1 MKETTIRILFL
12 AGIISLVVGYFNDK
26 DGAWVEGISIMF
38 ACLFITVLSSL
49 CNWGKEKQYLKLH
62 DEILNE
68 EVAVIRGQYGLSQII
83 LVSNIVVGDII
94 LIEAGMRVPAD
105 CILVDGMDITVDE
118 TMYGHGDSIAKKLS
132 QGHEQHI
139 ENPDPF
145 LLSRS
150 LIKTGAGRAVICS
163 VGTHTRWYKEHP
175 VEDLEDDNNKTPLET
190 KLDNLANYI
199 GKYSYLAGFFTF
211 TFLVLFLGL
220 HILFSSDEDDQLL
233 SDDTLQK
240 LLRSF
245 TTAISIII
253 VSVPEGLPLAVSLA
267 MAFSVDYMK
276 KDNLLVKRMASV
288 EGLGTV
294 KDICTGKTAT
304 LTQNDM
310 SVKKFYIGEESFD
323 FNSKSL
329 ENLNDTVKE
338 ILIDSIIKNC
348 DARVE
353 MSENG
358 FYEPTG
364 NGTEVAMLKFL

>member
-1 MKETTIRILFL
+1 
-12 AGIISLVVGYFNDK
+12 
-26 DGAWVEGISIMF
+26 
-38 ACLFITVLSSL
+38 
-49 CNWGKEKQYLKLH
+49 
-62 DEILNE
+62 
-68 EVAVIRGQYGLSQII
+68 
-83 LVSNIVVGDII
+83 
-94 LIEAGMRVPAD
+94 
-105 CILVDGMDITVDE
+105 
-118 TMYGHGDSIAKKLS
+118 
-132 QGHEQHI
+132 
-139 ENPDPF
+139 
-145 LLSRS
+145 
-150 LIKTGAGRAVICS
+150 
-163 VGTHTRWYKEHP
+163 
-175 VEDLEDDNNKTPLET
+175 
-190 KLDNLANYI
+190 
-199 GKYSYLAGFFTF
+199 
-211 TFLVLFLGL
+211 
-220 HILFSSDEDDQLL
+220 
-233 SDDTLQK
+233 
-240 LLRSF
+240 
-245 TTAISIII
+245 
-253 VSVPEGLPLAVSLA
+253 

-304 LTQNDM
+304 LTLNDM